1 MGLCILFPALCGLRT
16 TKVAEMK
23 QITAGICST
32 LERNLEGEESMPVR
46 QSMIDAARAEAITLL
61 AQKGYNP
68 YE

>member
-23 QITAGICST
+23 QITIEICRT
-32 LERNLEGEESMPVR
+32 LERNLESEESMLMR
-46 QSMIDAARAEAITLL
+46 QSMIDAARASAISLL